1 LADAP
6 GQTTPPAGP
15 ITVTDPAAGRVGH
28 GPGAGDVWV
37 FVEQRDGVAAEV
49 SLELLGRARELA
61 DRLGVKVGAVVAG
74 AGAPVR
80 ALAPALVARGADTV
94 YLADHDDLGQY
105 LALPYTRLV
114 AGLVRRHRPQIV
126 LYGAT
131 TTGRDLGPRVA
142 STLRTGLTADC
153 TDLRIGDLEMKGV
166 VTEDLL
172 YQIRPAFGGNII
184 ATIVSPEH
192 VPQMATVREGVM
204 VMPEADEMRTGAVV
218 EVAVSRSDGSAA
230 PVGGSAPAA
239 ADTASTGGA
248 STTAVVADGP
258 ILLRDAD
265 FAVRIVRRA
274 QEEKSVDLKGARI
287 VVSGG
292 VGVGSREGFALVE
305 ELARTLG
312 GVVGASRA
320 AVDAGWIDHDH
331 QVGQTGVTVRPKLY
345 IACGIS
351 GSVQHRAGMDQSARI
366 LAINSDP
373 GAPIFSVAH
382 YGIVGDLHKVIPL
395 LIRAYRKKG
404 TG

>member
-1 LADAP
+1 L
-6 GQTTPPAGP
+6 
-15 ITVTDPAAGRVGH
+15 GRS
-28 GPGAGDVWV
+28 GDVWM

-61 DRLGVKVGAVVAG
+61 DRLGVKVGAVLAG
-74 AGAPVR
+74 AGEAVK

-94 YLADHDDLGQY
+94 YLAGHEDLAQY
-105 LALPYTRLV
+105 LAMPYTSLV
-114 AGLVRRHRPQIV
+114 AGLIRRYEPQIV

-142 STLRTGLTADC
+142 SALRTGLTADC

-166 VTEDLL
+166 VTRDLL

-192 VPQMATVREGVM
+192 LPQMATVREGVM
-204 VMPEADEMRTGAVV
+204 VMPEADETRTGEIV
-218 EVAVSRSDGSAA
+218 EVGVQRGSIAA
-230 PVGGSAPAA
+230 
-239 ADTASTGGA
+239 
-248 STTAVVADGP
+248 ADGP
-258 ILLRDAD
+258 ILLPDAD
-265 FAVRIVRRA
+265 FTVRVVRRV
-274 QEEKSVDLKGARI
+274 QEEKTIDLKGARI

-305 ELARTLG
+305 QLADSLG

-320 AVDAGWIDHDH
+320 AVDAGWVPHDH

-366 LAINSDP
+366 LAINRDP

-395 LIRAYRKKG
+395 LIKAYRTKG
-404 TG
+404 AAAVPRFADAAEAGAASAAQGGA

>member
-1 LADAP
+1 MGETPA
-6 GQTTPPAGP
+6 QTTPQA
-15 ITVTDPAAGRVGH
+15 AAGATARGR
-28 GPGAGDVWV
+28 GAGDVWV

-61 DRLGVKVGAVVAG
+61 EQLGVKVGAVLAG
-74 AGAPVR
+74 AGEAVM

-94 YLADHDDLGQY
+94 YLAEHEDLAQY
-105 LALPYTRLV
+105 LALPYARLV

-166 VTEDLL
+166 VTRDLL

-192 VPQMATVREGVM
+192 LPQMATVREGVM
-204 VMPEADEMRTGAVV
+204 VMPEADETRAGEIVD
-218 EVAVSRSDGSAA
+218 VAVQRG
-230 PVGGSAPAA
+230 PAA
-239 ADTASTGGA
+239 A
-248 STTAVVADGP
+248 ADGP
-258 ILLRDAD
+258 ILLPDAD
-265 FAVRIVRRA
+265 FAVRVVRRVR
-274 QEEKSVDLKGARI
+274 EEKTVDLKGARV

-305 ELARTLG
+305 QLAETLG

-320 AVDAGWIDHDH
+320 AVDAGWVAHDH

-373 GAPIFSVAH
+373 GAPIFAVAH

-395 LIRAYRKKG
+395 LIKAYWTKG
-404 TG
+404 AAAVPGAAAAQAVPGAAAAAAGGA

>member
-1 LADAP
+1 M
-6 GQTTPPAGP
+6 
-15 ITVTDPAAGRVGH
+15 GRD
-28 GPGAGDVWV
+28 GDVWV
-37 FVEQRDGVAAEV
+37 FVEQRDGAAAEQ
-49 SLELLGRARELA
+49 LGRARELA
-61 DRLGVKVGAVVAG
+61 DRLGVNVGAVLAG
-74 AGAPVR
+74 AGKPVR

-94 YLADHDDLGQY
+94 YLADHEDLAQY
-105 LALPYTRLV
+105 LALPYARLV

-166 VTEDLL
+166 VTKDLL

-192 VPQMATVREGVM
+192 LPQMATVREGVM
-204 VMPEADEMRTGAVV
+204 VMPEEDFSRDGETV
-218 EVAVSRSDGSAA
+218 EVAVARGAVAASDG
-230 PVGGSAPAA
+230 PV
-239 ADTASTGGA
+239 
-248 STTAVVADGP
+248 
-258 ILLRDAD
+258 LLPDAD
-265 FAVRIVRRA
+265 FAVRVVRRV
-274 QEEKSVDLKGARI
+274 QEEKTVDLKGARI

-305 ELARTLG
+305 QLAETLG

-320 AVDAGWIDHDH
+320 AVDAGWIAHDH

-382 YGIVGDLHKVIPL
+382 YGIVGDLHKVIPML
-395 LIRAYRKKG
+395 VKAYRTKG
-404 TG
+404 AGTVPDAASAAEGGA

>member
-1 LADAP
+1 MD
-6 GQTTPPAGP
+6 
-15 ITVTDPAAGRVGH
+15 R
-28 GPGAGDVWV
+28 AGDVWV
-37 FVEQRDGVAAEV
+37 FVEQREGVAAEV

-61 DRLGVKVGAVVAG
+61 DLLGVKVGAVLAG
-74 AGAPVR
+74 AGEAVT

-94 YLADHDDLGQY
+94 YLADHEDLAQY
-105 LALPYTRLV
+105 LALPYASLV

-142 STLRTGLTADC
+142 SALRTGLTADC

-166 VTEDLL
+166 VTKDLL

-204 VMPEADEMRTGAVV
+204 VMPEADDSRMGGIV
-218 EVAVSRSDGSAA
+218 EVAVARGGVAASDG
-230 PVGGSAPAA
+230 PV
-239 ADTASTGGA
+239 
-248 STTAVVADGP
+248 
-258 ILLRDAD
+258 LLPEAD
-265 FAVRIVRRA
+265 FAVRVIRRV
-274 QEEKSVDLKGARI
+274 QEEKTVDLKCARI

-305 ELARTLG
+305 QLAETLG

-320 AVDAGWIDHDH
+320 AVDAGWIAHDH

-373 GAPIFSVAH
+373 LAPIFSVAH
-382 YGIVGDLHKVIPL
+382 YGIVGDLHKVVPL
-395 LIRAYRKKG
+395 LIKAYRTKG
-404 TG
+404 SAAVPGAASAAEGGA